1 MGFPEGGRLAFSG
14 KAGYLADK
22 RGGKSADTPAAP
34 WASPPVIS
42 VHHQVSAPVRMA
54 VPTGATHFLVTEV
67 TDNEGHD
74 DSGQHVGRDVK

>member
-1 MGFPEGGRLAFSG
+1 
-14 KAGYLADK
+14 
-22 RGGKSADTPAAP
+22 
-34 WASPPVIS
+34 
-42 VHHQVSAPVRMA
+42 MA